1 MTRHSEVI
9 IGAAHRVRIADHLDT
24 MRGAEIQRL
33 EIGEFTLG
41 PPLWDVAIEL
51 RAGGAIQADA
61 ALAETK

>member
-24 MRGAEIQRL
+24 IEARRYVE
-33 EIGEFTLG
+33 
-41 PPLWDVAIEL
+41 IEL